1 MNTDEE
7 YADKKSSGVK
17 MKTSFYFSQYF
28 NGKRGLRLYEFH
40 NGKVSLVEHDG
51 ENWKHIKELKVCE

>member
-1 MNTDEE
+1 
-7 YADKKSSGVK
+7 

-51 ENWKHIKELKVCE
+51 VEGVLINLNLMRAYKFIEVYKIRTN